1 LAAVRLRLNERIK
14 SSGENMDAE
23 LECLIKSFARGGG
36 NLLVVTGE
44 GVAEEC
50 GVASFR
56 SDSRPFNYQGKSYGI
71 RELMTQELFAQA
83 PDVVWAWHLSRLAEM
98 RQGLPGSVHQAAARA
113 AEALGDRLKVV
124 TECVDGLH
132 WRSQHPAAGLF
143 EPQGNLFFMRCA
155 GDCPPVLHLVPEAL
169 LDRATQEPLTAQ
181 DLALL
186 RCPVCG
192 GPTRPHILW
201 RDESYDE
208 PLYSVNSIL
217 ETARRTEL
225 LVMAGFSGHTNLA
238 NKVAWEITHN
248 HRARIVDVNPE
259 PNPVAALARRIGG
272 LAYRT
277 APSVLLPQIFEVYVA
292 AAS

>member
-1 LAAVRLRLNERIK
+1 
-14 SSGENMDAE
+14 MDGE
-23 LECLIKSFARGGG
+23 LERLIVSFARSGG

-44 GVAEEC
+44 GVAAEC
-50 GVASFR
+50 GVAPFR
-56 SDSRPFNYQGKSYGI
+56 SDSRPFVYQGKPYEV
-71 RELMTQELFAQA
+71 RELMTHELFVQT
-83 PDVVWAWHLSRLAEM
+83 PDVVWAWHLWRLEEV
-98 RQGLPGSVHQAAARA
+98 RRGQPGSVHQAAARA
-113 AEALGDRLKVV
+113 AERLADRLRVV

-132 WRSQHPAAGLF
+132 RRSQHPTGGLF

-155 GDCPPVLHLVPEAL
+155 EGCTPALYPVPESLQGRPA
-169 LDRATQEPLTAQ
+169 QQPLTGPE
-181 DLALL
+181 LALL
-186 RCPVCG
+186 RCPACG

-208 PLYSVNSIL
+208 PFYGVNSIL
-217 ETARRTEL
+217 ETARRTDL